1 MNNGEILYLY
11 DAKLTNPNGDP
22 DEENRPRMDY
32 ERSLNLVSD
41 LRLKRYVR
49 DYLKDKGYQMY
60 VQKVDDPNSSEEKP
74 VTASERIKNFA
85 SGDKLDI
92 EKIKNEYIDIRL
104 FGATIPFKKD
114 NKALTGPVQFNWGYS
129 LNRVELLESSI
140 TSHFASTE
148 GNKQGAIGKDYRV
161 KYSLIAFSGTI
172 SGKRAKKTNLKEEDI
187 LLLDEALYKSIPLLA
202 TRSKIG
208 QYPRL
213 YIRLEFKDSETML
226 RDLRSYIKIIPAK
239 GIEDTG
245 IRDITECSV
254 DISML
259 IEYLNA
265 NKELIDK
272 VYYFCDEALILSYN
286 NEDVLLEEALNEFN
300 LIKVQ

>member
-60 VQKVDDPNSSEEKP
+60 VQKVNDPNSKEEKP
-74 VTASERIKNFA
+74 VTASERIKEFA

-140 TSHFASTE
+140 TSHFASSE

-161 KYSLIAFSGTI
+161 KYSMIAFSGTI
-172 SGKRAKKTNLKEEDI
+172 SGKRAENTNLNEEDI

-202 TRSKIG
+202 TRSKVG

-226 RDLRSYIKIIPAK
+226 RDLRSYIKIIPSE

-254 DISML
+254 DISRLM
-259 IEYLNA
+259 EYLNA
-265 NKELIDK
+265 NKELIGK
-272 VYYFCDEALILSYN
+272 IYYFCDEALRLSCDN
-286 NEDVLLEEALNEFN
+286 KNVLIEEALNEFN